1 MSEALIREIAEKIA
15 HEQLIAQWPIY
26 LLMAAISLIIGFLA
40 PLLNGYAKKRGETLA
55 TKADFEELLTQL
67 KTTTAVAEEV
77 KVQVSHA
84 DWAAREYKTIRR
96 SKLEELLQTI
106 HEAEEWLYKYQDF
119 HLYERAEPTG
129 SLLPKIE
136 RLSGLYFAE
145 LKPLAQT
152 YCQLHR
158 SMVIDILNA
167 SQELIGKGK
176 THQARLE
183 VDHKFRQVWQQK
195 NSQQLANIAAI
206 EDAASRLM
214 TTLVGAPAN

>member
-15 HEQLIAQWPIY
+15 HEQLIAQWPVY

-77 KVQVSHA
+77 KTKVSHA
-84 DWAAREYKTIRR
+84 DWAARELKTLRR
-96 SKLEELLQTI
+96 SKLEDLLQAI
-106 HEAEEWLYKYQDF
+106 HEAEEWLTKFQDF

-136 RLSGLYFAE
+136 RLSGLYFPE
-145 LKPLAQT
+145 LKPLTQA
-152 YCQLHR
+152 YCQQYR
-158 SMVIDILNA
+158 AMTVDVLNA
-167 SQELIGKGK
+167 SQELIAKGK
-176 THQARLE
+176 TLQARLE
-183 VDHKFRQVWQQK
+183 VDTKFRQTWQPK
-195 NSQQLANIAAI
+195 YGQQLANIAAI
-206 EDAASRLM
+206 ETAAHKLM
-214 TTLVGAPAN
+214 TNLVGV